1 LLLAVVQ
8 TWREGNQPTDASL
21 MERIVQR
28 DAAALETLYDR
39 YARPVYSLVL
49 RISQQPASA
58 EEIVQD
64 VFMQL
69 WRNAKH
75 YQATRGPLEPWLFTV
90 ARNRAL
96 DFLRLKRE
104 KQRRRED
111 SVDFDLRPSAVVQ
124 PDPEGAMD
132 QSRRAEKVRTLMNS
146 LPEPQRRAIELAFF
160 EGMTHSEISTAI
172 GEPLG
177 TVKSWIRGGLLR
189 LRESLEE
196 AGS

>member
-1 LLLAVVQ
+1 MRHQVCGLNSSKLSRSSVLIEERKRNAILLLAVVQ

-21 MERIVQR
+21 MERILQR
-28 DAAALETLYDR
+28 DATALETLYDR

-75 YQATRGPLEPWLFTV
+75 YQVSRGPLEPWLFTV

-96 DFLRLKRE
+96 DFLCLKLE
-104 KQRRRED
+104 KHRRRED
-111 SVDFDLRPSAVVQ
+111 SVDFDLPPSAVVQ
-124 PDPEGAMD
+124 PDP
-132 QSRRAEKVRTLMNS
+132 
-146 LPEPQRRAIELAFF
+146 
-160 EGMTHSEISTAI
+160 
-172 GEPLG
+172 
-177 TVKSWIRGGLLR
+177 
-189 LRESLEE
+189 
-196 AGS
+196 